1 MATVIRMK
9 RGGRTHAPYY
19 RVVVMDGRNR
29 PTGRVIEE
37 IGIYHPCA
45 RPEPRAEIDAKRALQ
60 WLWNGAQ
67 PSDTV
72 RSILTRQGVMEMFAK
87 GTKPE
92 ELSDASPA
100 EAPSAEAPS
109 AEAPPAETP
118 PAETPPAEAP
128 PAEAPSAEAP
138 SAEAPPAEAPSA
150 EAPSAEAPSVETAPA
165 ETPAESPSTEASPAD
180 TASAE
185 AEETAPD
192 A

>member
-109 AEAPPAETP
+109 AEAPSAETPSAETP
-118 PAETPPAEAP
+118 PAET
-128 PAEAPSAEAP
+128 
-138 SAEAPPAEAPSA
+138 PSA